1 MKPDAFCLATGIG
14 SVPHIDP
21 EAAVKYILE
30 YLPDIP
36 HWPQLP
42 NSGPAEGFLNQ
53 FMGPLLRLGLVVE
66 KGGKTFFD
74 TAQEDWGAK
83 LAEFYTLYMAAA
95 EGDAQAL
102 DFFAFP
108 EESALGFYQLAEYL
122 AKNGAGQAKFLKGQI
137 SGPLTVGLAM
147 TDQDRRAA
155 YYNDQARD
163 ALIKTLTLQGLWQA
177 RTLGAFGLPVIVFVD
192 EPSLTCYGQST
203 YITLQRGQIIEEL
216 NGIFAM
222 IHAGGAFAGTHV
234 CAGTDWSILF
244 ESNTDIVN
252 FDAYEYF
259 STVSSYPLE
268 IKQYLERGGV
278 LAWGIVPTSEKVAGE
293 DTASLLKLLDK
304 QMGELAAKGI
314 DRQKLLAQALI
325 TPSCGTGTLPMD
337 LAEKIYR
344 LTAEIS
350 SELRT
355 KTGY

>member
-1 MKPDAFCLATGIG
+1 MKFDAFCLATGIG
-14 SVPHIDP
+14 SLPHTNP

-74 TAQEDWGAK
+74 TAQDDWGAK
-83 LAEFYTLYMAAA
+83 LAEFYTLYMAATD
-95 EGDAQAL
+95 GDEQAL
-102 DFFAFP
+102 GFFAFP
-108 EESALGFYQLAEYL
+108 EESARGFYQLTEHL
-122 AKNGAGQAKFLKGQI
+122 HENGTGPAKFLKGQI

-163 ALIKTLTLQGLWQA
+163 VLMKTVALQGLWQA
-177 RTLGAFGLPVIVFVD
+177 RTLGVFGLPVIVFVD
-192 EPSLTCYGQST
+192 DPSLTCYGQST

-222 IHAGGAFAGTHV
+222 IHAGGAFSGAHV

-244 ESNTDIVN
+244 ESDAEIVN

-259 STVSSYPLE
+259 STVSGYPLE
-268 IKQYLERGGV
+268 IKKYLERGGV
-278 LAWGIVPTSEKVAGE
+278 LAWGIVPTSEKAAGE
-293 DTASLLKLLDK
+293 DAASLMKLLDR

-314 DRQKLLAQALI
+314 DRQKLLAQTLI

-344 LTAEIS
+344 LTGEIS
-350 SELRT
+350 SQLRT
-355 KTGY
+355 KLAY